1 MSPPY
6 VDCLLVQSQ
15 AIGGFLAQQLRRTSR
30 CCHMTFSGYEHPF
43 SHLPRNQQLNS
54 HVSVS
59 YLPHLPVLKIP
70 GGQRVQVFVGTAFIL
85 GVSAIPVLYKPQK
98 RGHDLFSQEKPQA
111 VEERQEELKQ
121 QYRQARK
128 QKQQEND

>member
-1 MSPPY
+1 MSTSAASATSVTPKLIT
-6 VDCLLVQSQ
+6 LLPLLS
-15 AIGGFLAQQLRRTSR
+15 
-30 CCHMTFSGYEHPF
+30 
-43 SHLPRNQQLNS
+43 
-54 HVSVS
+54 
-59 YLPHLPVLKIP
+59 PHIVLKIP

-111 VEERQEELKQ
+111 VEERQQELKQ

-128 QKQQEND
+128 QEQTEQPKV